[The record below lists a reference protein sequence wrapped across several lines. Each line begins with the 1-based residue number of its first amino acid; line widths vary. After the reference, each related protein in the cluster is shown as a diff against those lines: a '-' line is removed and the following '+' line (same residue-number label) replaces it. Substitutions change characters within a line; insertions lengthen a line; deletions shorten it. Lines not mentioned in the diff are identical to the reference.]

1 MLRKWII
8 VLVANSHYFVNTQDD
23 EEDSDSD
30 DDDLSDADLVE
41 TALESYTTPIDN
53 EEDLENAVD
62 EYVSFKE
69 VMSGKY
75 TEKRRL
81 KLYEKYSNCSSY
93 QQLYP
98 HKTKPGMHFSLAA

>member
-8 VLVANSHYFVNTQDD
+8 VLFANWHYFVNTQDD

-75 TEKRRL
+75 TEKPDGL
-81 KLYEKYSNCSSY
+81 SCMKNIQIVLLTNSY
-93 QQLYP
+93 ILTRP
-98 HKTKPGMHFSLAA
+98 SLVCTSH